1 MRRFRSLIFTI
12 VIFLILALDFAAF
25 NDISTGVESNYT
37 AEAAITILS
46 LPTLVGLLLLSNKSL
61 HH

>member
-1 MRRFRSLIFTI
+1 MKHFKPWLL
-12 VIFLILALDFAAF
+12 VIALFFILTLDFTAF
-25 NDISTGVESNYT
+25 DDISTGVESNYT
-37 AEAAITILS
+37 AEAAIIILS